1 MKDPL
6 IYPYDTRENDRAFTF
21 RPTKDWYYCE
31 IAKAVLLRSTC
42 IRRHYGAVIVKDDR
56 IVATG
61 YNGAPRGIKNCCDN
75 GHCVR
80 EEMNVPSGEKYELC
94 VAVHAEQNAIMQA
107 GFQNTKGATLYLAGV
122 EADGTEKANID
133 CCLLCKRAI
142 LNSGIE
148 RVVFREPDGVMRSLC
163 PAEAWK
169 TLQ

>member
-1 MKDPL
+1 MEPSL
-6 IYPYDTRENDRAFTF
+6 S

-61 YNGAPRGIKNCCDN
+61 YNGAPRGIKNCCDT

-80 EEMNVPSGEKYELC
+80 EEMNVPSGERYELC

-107 GFQNTKGATLYLAGV
+107 GFQNTNGATLYLAGV

-148 RVVFREPDGVMRSLC
+148 RVVFREPYGAIRSIC

-169 TLQ
+169 HLQ